1 METTYFDVIFYLNR
15 ICRVCLFAQL
25 DARKEINSI
34 NFYAAVYLYF
44 FILTDT
50 APKQSGYFTSGAG
63 NATSKILAEMKNCF
77 I

>member
-34 NFYAAVYLYF
+34 NFYAAVCLYF
-44 FILTDT
+44 FYPNRHCTKAKWLFYI
-50 APKQSGYFTSGAG
+50 GRWECNF
-63 NATSKILAEMKNCF
+63 
-77 I
+77 